1 MNRCPGRRTGLL
13 RLIEQGRDVVSQL
26 GDPVGRRAFRIES
39 KAALRALLRIAK
51 LRGAIWHGSLSLW
64 DCLEFWADRRPQ
76 SPAIVDENGPL
87 TWRQLRTEAVRWG
100 RVLRQ
105 RSIGPATR
113 VAVVAENSTQ
123 LIVLLF
129 AIQWIGGSAL
139 LLDARCGSDGLASA
153 LSVFD
158 TSLLLV
164 DDPEDLE
171 GLAPPHSC
179 TVMTLSELSSAS
191 ANDETEPSHAG
202 HGARSELFAWLTTS
216 GTTGEPKAV
225 GVSATRAVLAGFGIS
240 ELCLALSPS
249 DVIFCALPLSHATA
263 LLTGLCAALL
273 AGCTLVTRRRFAAS
287 AFWSDVANVRA
298 TALVYVG
305 ELARYLLAAPYD
317 ACERSHRLRVAYGN
331 GMALD
336 IWHRFQARFRIPR
349 ILELYGATELP
360 LSLVNL
366 GGHPGAI
373 GRTPFGKVSPW
384 RIVRR
389 DAESGR
395 LIRDAQDI
403 CIECDPGEA
412 GELVLLARYFSR
424 NRQQDPS
431 QREIAADGQHMQ
443 FVSQVVCRTDWGLR
457 TGDIVVRDDNGYI
470 EFVDR
475 TFEVFRQDGRNVST
489 AYLVRKMRRF
499 AGVAEVGVTHLR
511 LPHYDGHMGLAVIVP
526 TDGFSLAGLER
537 DYNRLA
543 AFEKPRFLRLTAQ
556 LRLNRALKFDQAAY
570 RIEGLCPR
578 VPAETMYACVGGH
591 FCRVTPQVRREID
604 LGQFRF

>member
-1 MNRCPGRRTGLL
+1 MQGCPVRHITL
-13 RLIEQGRDVVSQL
+13 RLIEQGRDTARQL
-26 GDPVGRRAFRIES
+26 RDPVGRRAFGIES
-39 KAALRALLRIAK
+39 RVALRALFRITK
-51 LRGAIWHGSLSLW
+51 LRTGIRHGRFSLW
-64 DCLEFWADRRPQ
+64 NCLEFWADRRPHSQ
-76 SPAIVDENGPL
+76 AIADEDGSL
-87 TWRQLRTEAVRWG
+87 TWRQLRTEAVNWG
-100 RVLRQ
+100 RSLRQ
-105 RSIGPATR
+105 RGIGPATR
-113 VAVVAENSTQ
+113 VAVVAENSTP

-129 AIQWIGGSAL
+129 AIQWIGGCAL

-153 LSVFD
+153 LGVFD
-158 TSLLLV
+158 TPFLLV
-164 DDPEDLE
+164 DVPENLE
-171 GLAPPHSC
+171 GLRLPQSC
-179 TVMTLSELSSAS
+179 TVMTLSELSSS
-191 ANDETEPSHAG
+191 VANDHTVQ
-202 HGARSELFAWLTTS
+202 RSRSSQSESFAWLTTS

-249 DVIFCALPLSHATA
+249 DVIFCALPLSHATG
-263 LLTGLCAALL
+263 LLTGLCAALV

-317 ACERSHRLRVAYGN
+317 VSEQSHRLRVAYGS

-336 IWHRFQARFRIPR
+336 VWHRFQARFRIPR
-349 ILELYGATELP
+349 ILELYGATELR

-366 GGHPGAI
+366 TGRPGAI

-389 DAESGR
+389 DAESGC
-395 LIRDAQDI
+395 LIRDAQDL
-403 CIECDPGEA
+403 CIECEPGEA
-412 GELVLLARYFSR
+412 GELVLLASYFSKDR
-424 NRQQDPS
+424 RQNQS
-431 QREIAADGQHMQ
+431 QRDAAADGQHMQ

-475 TFEVFRQDGRNVST
+475 TFEVFRQDGRNVSS
-489 AYLVRKMRRF
+489 AYLVRQMRHF

-511 LPHYDGHMGLAVIVP
+511 LPHYDGQMGLAVIVP
-526 TDGFSLAGLER
+526 TGSFSVAGLER
-537 DYNRLA
+537 DYNRFA
-543 AFEKPRFLRLTAQ
+543 PFEKPRFLRLTAQ
-556 LRLNRALKFDQAAY
+556 LRVNRALKFDQAAY
-570 RIEGLCPR
+570 RIEGLCPNG
-578 VPAETMYACVGGH
+578 PAEAMFAYAGGH
-591 FCRVTPQVRREID
+591 FCRITPHVRREID